1 MRERKHCSELIVSAP
16 AIDGGGDGGVRGEKT
31 KTFSIHIPSIVCGLI
46 LDFFFIVLSC
56 LPCLLLIKSLH
67 PSHSRQDYNFHRN
80 C

>member
-46 LDFFFIVLSC
+46 LDFFYCSFMSALSSFNKKFT
-56 LPCLLLIKSLH
+56 PFTFT
-67 PSHSRQDYNFHRN
+67 SRL
-80 C
+80 